1 MLNMETAME
10 AVELTIIQGKTN
22 REILQLAAS
31 THGGNYLGD
40 PGPFYFCNR
49 KARNAIRHSLTNYEE
64 QWAKIN
70 RGVTGD
76 LAYSILRDRVDELVL
91 EAYPQFAEG
100 IPEVTDFSG

>member
-1 MLNMETAME
+1 VRFCSSPLRRTE
-10 AVELTIIQGKTN
+10 ATISAI
-22 REILQLAAS
+22 RV
-31 THGGNYLGD
+31 
-40 PGPFYFCNR
+40 PFYFCNR